1 MQILCSSAVPS
12 DSFLSIFISTYA
24 PYMHKKLTFK
34 QQKSRHNDGFL
45 ITKAIIKRGGS
56 PRE

>member
-1 MQILCSSAVPS
+1 MFKCCTVRLVFVNIYIYLCT
-12 DSFLSIFISTYA
+12 IYA
-24 PYMHKKLTFK
+24 QKKLTFK